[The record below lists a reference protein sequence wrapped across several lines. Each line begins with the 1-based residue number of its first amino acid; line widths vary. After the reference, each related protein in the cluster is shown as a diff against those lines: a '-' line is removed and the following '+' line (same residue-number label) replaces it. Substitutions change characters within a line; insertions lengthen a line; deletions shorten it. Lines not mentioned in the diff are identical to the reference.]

1 MHTNQLIFQMDI
13 FFIWGVRFRN
23 GTWARPFVGWRPIE
37 QKRTRRRRRKQIGS
51 TYKTN
56 KTTCGTSKGP
66 AQGRVAGRGTIT
78 VR

>member
-37 QKRTRRRRRKQIGS
+37 AVHIKQIRRRAARRK
-51 TYKTN
+51 
-56 KTTCGTSKGP
+56 
-66 AQGRVAGRGTIT
+66 GRHKDVSPGEEP
-78 VR
+78 